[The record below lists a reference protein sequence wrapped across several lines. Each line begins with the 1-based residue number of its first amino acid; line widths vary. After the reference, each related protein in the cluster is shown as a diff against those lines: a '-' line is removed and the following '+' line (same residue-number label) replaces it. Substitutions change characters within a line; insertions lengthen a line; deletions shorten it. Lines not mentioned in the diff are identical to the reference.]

1 MYNADDVLS
10 DQVIRLTNYFTKQ
23 KYPAVL
29 RRITYYAA
37 DKNKTFV
44 YLTNKM
50 EITAVEV
57 AFLYK
62 YRWRVELFF
71 YVKHIVMQSSRWVFV
86 DVMHSSTKL
95 QKNRVYS
102 QIRSR

>member
-1 MYNADDVLS
+1 MRSLAKVTPCIMLMAYS
-10 DQVIRLTNYFTKQ
+10 DQVIRLTNYSTKQ

-44 YLTNKM
+44 YLTNNM
-50 EITAVEV
+50 EITATEV

-62 YRWRVELFF
+62 YR
-71 YVKHIVMQSSRWVFV
+71 
-86 DVMHSSTKL
+86 
-95 QKNRVYS
+95 
-102 QIRSR
+102 